1 MNVER
6 LVRKNI
12 LNLKP
17 YTSAR
22 ESHLKGILLDANENS
37 MGSVIAHNS
46 LELNRYPDPNQ
57 RALRNA
63 VANFISVPQENLFF
77 GVGSDEIIELFVKI
91 FCHPR
96 EDEVIICEPTY
107 GMYRVC
113 CDTNDVAVKNVPL
126 GSNFDIDLEALKN
139 AVTEKTK
146 LIFLCSPNNPSANLL
161 SKEKIVELAKSNE
174 VMVVVDEA
182 YIDFTKQSGLAQEAL
197 LIPNIAVMRTFSK
210 AWGMAGVRC
219 GFSIASEFVTK
230 LLFKVKA
237 PYNINKITTDF
248 ILRAIADK
256 EKYLY
261 FIDEIVYERNRIAL
275 KLSEIK
281 KVKKVLPSD
290 ANFISFVVD
299 EPRTV
304 FSYLE
309 SKGII
314 IRDRSN
320 QFNFSGCL
328 RVSVGTKEENDK
340 FLEELKNVLS
350 L

>member
-1 MNVER
+1 MKLEK
-6 LVRKNI
+6 LVRQNI

-22 ESHLKGILLDANENS
+22 ESHLEGILLDANENS
-37 MGSVIAHNS
+37 IGSVVAYDS

-57 RALRNA
+57 RALRNS
-63 VANFISVPQENLFF
+63 VSELISVPQENLFF
-77 GVGSDEIIELFVKI
+77 GVGSDEIIDLFVKI

-96 EDEVIICEPTY
+96 EDEFIICEPTY

-126 GSNFDIDLEALKN
+126 DSDFDFDLEAVKN

-161 SKEKIVELAKSNE
+161 SKEKILELAKTKD

-182 YIDFTKQSGLAQEAL
+182 YIDFTNQYGLSQESVV
-197 LIPNIAVMRTFSK
+197 IPNLAVMRTFSK

-219 GFSIASEFVTK
+219 GYSVASEFVTK

-237 PYNINKITTDF
+237 PYNINKLTSDF
-248 ILRAIADK
+248 ILRAIANK
-256 EKYLY
+256 EKYLS
-261 FIDEIVYERNRIAL
+261 FIDEIVSERKRIADEL
-275 KLSEIK
+275 SKLK

-299 EPRTV
+299 EPKTV

-314 IRDRSN
+314 IRDRSSQLN
-320 QFNFSGCL
+320 LSGCL
-328 RVSVGTKEENDK
+328 RVSVGTKDENSK
-340 FLEELKNVLS
+340 FLRELKNALS
-350 L
+350 

>member
-1 MNVER
+1 MNIEK
-6 LVRKNI
+6 LVRQNI

-22 ESHLKGILLDANENS
+22 ESHLDGILLDANENS
-37 MGSVIAHNS
+37 LGSVVTYDS

-57 RALRNA
+57 RALRKA
-63 VANFISVPQENLFF
+63 VSDLISVQQENLFF
-77 GVGSDEIIELFVKI
+77 GVGSDEIIDLFVKI

-96 EDEVIICEPTY
+96 RDEVIICEPTY

-126 GSNFDIDLEALKN
+126 NSNYDIDLEAVKN

-161 SKEKIVELAKSNE
+161 SKEKIVELAKTKD
-174 VMVVVDEA
+174 VMIVVDEA
-182 YIDFTKQSGLAQEAL
+182 YIDFTKQTGLAQESVSM
-197 LIPNIAVMRTFSK
+197 PNIAVMRTFSK

-219 GFSIASEFVTK
+219 GYSVASDFITK
-230 LLFKVKA
+230 ILFKVKA
-237 PYNINKITTDF
+237 PYNINKLTSDF
-248 ILRAIADK
+248 ILRSIAKK
-256 EKYLY
+256 EKYES
-261 FIDEIVYERNRIAL
+261 FVDQIVSERERVSAEL
-275 KLSEIK
+275 RGIK
-281 KVKKVLPSD
+281 RVKKVLTSD

-299 EPRTV
+299 EPKTV

-320 QFNFSGCL
+320 QFNFSGFL
-328 RVSVGTKEENDK
+328 RVSIGTAEENNK
-340 FLEELKNVLS
+340 FLTELKNVLS
-350 L
+350 

>member
-1 MNVER
+1 MKLEK
-6 LVRKNI
+6 LVRQNI

-22 ESHLKGILLDANENS
+22 ESHLEGILLDANENS
-37 MGSVIAHNS
+37 IGSVVNYDS

-57 RALRNA
+57 RALRKS
-63 VANFISVPQENLFF
+63 VSDLISVPQENLFF
-77 GVGSDEIIELFVKI
+77 GVGSDEIIDLFVKI

-96 EDEVIICEPTY
+96 QDEVIICEPTY

-126 GSNFDIDLEALKN
+126 DSNFDIDLEAVKN
-139 AVTEKTK
+139 AVTDKTK

-161 SKEKIVELAKSNE
+161 SKEKILELARTKE
-174 VMVVVDEA
+174 VMIVVDEA
-182 YIDFTKQSGLAQEAL
+182 YVDFTKQHGLAQESVV
-197 LIPNIAVMRTFSK
+197 IPNLAVMRTFSK

-219 GFSIASEFVTK
+219 GYNVASEFVTK

-237 PYNINKITTDF
+237 PYNINKLTSDF
-248 ILRAIADK
+248 ILRAIANK
-256 EKYLY
+256 EKYLG
-261 FIDEIVYERNRIAL
+261 FIDEIVSERNRIANE
-275 KLSEIK
+275 LSELK

-299 EPRTV
+299 EPKTV

-320 QFNFSGCL
+320 QLNLSGCL
-328 RVSVGTKEENDK
+328 RVSVGTKEENSK
-340 FLEELKNVLS
+340 FLQELKNALS
-350 L
+350 

>member
-1 MNVER
+1 MNIEK
-6 LVRKNI
+6 LVRQNI

-22 ESHLKGILLDANENS
+22 ESHLDGILLDANENS
-37 MGSVIAHNS
+37 LGSVVTYDS

-57 RALRNA
+57 RALRKA
-63 VANFISVPQENLFF
+63 VSELISVPQENLFF
-77 GVGSDEIIELFVKI
+77 GVGSDEIIDLFVKI

-96 EDEVIICEPTY
+96 QDEVIICEPTY

-126 GSNFDIDLEALKN
+126 DSNYDIDLEAVKN
-139 AVTEKTK
+139 AISEKTK

-161 SKEKIVELAKSNE
+161 CKEKIVELAKTKDI
-174 VMVVVDEA
+174 MIVVDEA
-182 YIDFTKQSGLAQEAL
+182 YIDFTKQDGLAQEAAS
-197 LIPNIAVMRTFSK
+197 IPNIAVMRTFSK

-219 GFSIASEFVTK
+219 GYSVASDFITK
-230 LLFKVKA
+230 ILFKVKA
-237 PYNINKITTDF
+237 PYNINKLTSDF
-248 ILRAIADK
+248 ILRSIANK
-256 EKYLY
+256 VKYES
-261 FIDEIVYERNRIAL
+261 FVDQI
-275 KLSEIK
+275 LSERERVAAKLRGIK
-281 KVKKVLPSD
+281 RVKKVLTSD

-299 EPRTV
+299 EPKTV

-328 RVSVGTKEENDK
+328 RVSIGTVEENNK
-340 FLEELKNVLS
+340 FLNELKNALS
-350 L
+350 